1 LKLKV
6 DFNFRKAMIV
16 CVCRRVSD
24 QQIRA
29 AVAAGARTVEEVGA
43 CCRAG
48 TGCGACHEVI
58 EGLIQDQDCE
68 RLRLKVLS
76 PYLQRQE
83 AA

>member
-1 LKLKV
+1 
-6 DFNFRKAMIV
+6 MIV

-29 AVAAGARTVEEVGA
+29 AVDCGARTVDEVGEV
-43 CCRAG
+43 CRAG
-48 TGCGACHEVI
+48 TGCGACHESIADII
-58 EGLIQDQDCE
+58 EGRDCG
-68 RLRLKVLS
+68 RLQLKVLS